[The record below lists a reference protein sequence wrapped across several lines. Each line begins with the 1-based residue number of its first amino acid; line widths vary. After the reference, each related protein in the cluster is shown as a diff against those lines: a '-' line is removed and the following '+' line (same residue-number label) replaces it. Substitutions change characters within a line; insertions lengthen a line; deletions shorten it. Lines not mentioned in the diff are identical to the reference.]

1 MQEPAQA
8 EVAEREAPPLKSP
21 TVLRVPLTER
31 RWFQRLIVWGAL
43 IGLYQ
48 LAAMAAGDFFLPRV
62 ESILGGIV
70 ELISDGRL
78 LVVGRSIR
86 QMLAGFGLAIAVG
99 IPFGLAMGNFRLMDY
114 VAGMYVNALFVM
126 SLVALLPLLIIVFGV
141 GFQFR
146 TAVVFLFA
154 VFFIILQTAAGVR
167 AVDRRL
173 IWTAKAFGAGT
184 LKRFLTVIIPS
195 SIPFIATGLRLG
207 LANAFSGMIL
217 AEIWVIRDTGQI
229 LENLG
234 LNRDLPKFFGMIVII
249 TAIAAASAAGLKS
262 LEKRLMPWAEDVY
275 R

>member
-1 MQEPAQA
+1 MSDQVDQRLGTESGS
-8 EVAEREAPPLKSP
+8 VAPKADRLTLPLS
-21 TVLRVPLTER
+21 ER
-31 RWFQRLIVWGAL
+31 RWFQRVIVWGAL
-43 IGLYQ
+43 LLLYQ
-48 LAAMAAGDFFLPRV
+48 LAAIAAGDFFLPRV
-62 ESILGGIV
+62 DSILGGIA
-70 ELISDGRL
+70 ELVADGRL
-78 LVVGRSIR
+78 LVVGRSVR

-99 IPFGLAMGNFRLMDY
+99 VPVGLAMGNWKIVDY
-114 VAGMYVNALFVM
+114 VVGMYVNAIFVM

-146 TAVVFLFA
+146 TAVVFLFS
-154 VFFIILQTAAGVR
+154 VFFIILQTASGVR

-173 IWTAKAFGAGT
+173 IWTARAFGAGT
-184 LKRFLTVIIPS
+184 FRRFVTVIIPS

-249 TAIAAASAAGLKS
+249 TAIATAAATGLKM
-262 LEKRLMPWAEDVY
+262 LEARLMPWAEDVH